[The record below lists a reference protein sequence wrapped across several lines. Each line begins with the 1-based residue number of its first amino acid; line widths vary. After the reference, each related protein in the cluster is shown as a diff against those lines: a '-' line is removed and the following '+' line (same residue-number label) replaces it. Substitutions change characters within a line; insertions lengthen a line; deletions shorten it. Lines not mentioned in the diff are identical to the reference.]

1 MINLRKTLDQSH
13 LKFHEKFYSDCT
25 SYAAF
30 LQQWNKIHN
39 LSGNTDSKEIE
50 KNIIDSVWPLSFLGE
65 TKTLVDVGTGAGYPG
80 LILAMALP
88 TTRVYLVEPRLKRVS
103 FLNFVKNSLK
113 LENVIVIQDR
123 IENVE
128 FEDQIDLITSRAVT
142 NTQLLIDLTQK
153 IKASQTKYLFY
164 KGSLLEDEIECL
176 SDYEYDIIGGQ
187 EQRNYLYIKGNDAT

>member
-123 IENVE
+123 IE
-128 FEDQIDLITSRAVT
+128 
-142 NTQLLIDLTQK
+142 K
-153 IKASQTKYLFY
+153 P
-164 KGSLLEDEIECL
+164 LLEVSVLISTIAKML
-176 SDYEYDIIGGQ
+176 NAIFSYF
-187 EQRNYLYIKGNDAT
+187 RKV